1 MEPERI
7 SEKNPQKKNWLFFA
21 VGVAAGF
28 VLCALVIFGYFCLNN
43 GQGSDNS
50 NSELTAITE
59 FLNKEPDTKTEQ
71 KQNKT
76 SDNESQNIAE
86 EAIMDADTLTDGDYE
101 AEELEE
107 FEFAAEPDDDVTV
120 WQEQMIGSRKVK
132 VEIIAS
138 DSANSADIHE
148 YVEVEQ
154 WNSPIKNKHSF
165 QMKDNVLKITGFDI
179 HSSFKIIYENGN
191 YYLLKDNSR
200 YLIKNNNKI
209 EKTTEAKISSDD
221 N

>member
-28 VLCALVIFGYFCLNN
+28 VLCALAIFAYFYLNDC
-43 GQGSDNS
+43 QGSDNS

-107 FEFAAEPDDDVTV
+107 FEFAAEPDDDVTI